1 MNQMMGDTAFGVQN
15 AEVSD
20 VAQFHVAVP
29 TDSCAGTTAAN
40 RYNPTSNPGGVR
52 CTIDD
57 AAINVFGPEPSQFWS
72 ANEQKLGYGFVRPPV
87 DNVGVQYGLA
97 ALKSGKITPAQF
109 VDVNAKIGGMDIDTN
124 PTPNRI
130 DSGGSPSLA
139 RAYTSGMIN
148 EANNLDQV
156 ADIDC
161 RGSNPGLFHDSYRAF
176 AVRARLDRA
185 FGTHA
190 NQVIWEG
197 PDPLFADSS
206 CEQNSFVAIDRWL
219 TAVEQDQGTGTL
231 AQKII
236 HDKPS
241 DVTDECYNGAGT
253 MLSHSLCPAAVV
265 NLAKTPRMVA
275 GDAITTDNNKC
286 QLKPLVHSDYVENI
300 GGVSVPVP
308 FTDAEWAQLQTIFPN
323 GVCDFTKP
331 GEGQQPTTP
340 WMTYQDAN
348 GQVIY
353 GGTPMGPPPTST
365 ETQVT
370 P

>member
-1 MNQMMGDTAFGVQN
+1 
-15 AEVSD
+15 
-20 VAQFHVAVP
+20 
-29 TDSCAGTTAAN
+29 
-40 RYNPTSNPGGVR
+40 
-52 CTIDD
+52 
-57 AAINVFGPEPSQFWS
+57 
-72 ANEQKLGYGFVRPPV
+72 
-87 DNVGVQYGLA
+87 
-97 ALKSGKITPAQF
+97 
-109 VDVNAKIGGMDIDTN
+109 
-124 PTPNRI
+124 
-130 DSGGSPSLA
+130 
-139 RAYTSGMIN
+139 
-148 EANNLDQV
+148 
-156 ADIDC
+156 
-161 RGSNPGLFHDSYRAF
+161 
-176 AVRARLDRA
+176 
-185 FGTHA
+185 
-190 NQVIWEG
+190 
-197 PDPLFADSS
+197 
-206 CEQNSFVAIDRWL
+206 
-219 TAVEQDQGTGTL
+219 
-231 AQKII
+231 
-236 HDKPS
+236 
-241 DVTDECYNGAGT
+241 